1 MASEPQR
8 PADADCCGNGCRS
21 CVFDIY
27 EEELKIWKRK
37 NEPASSSGQRLMSR
51 DDYVQ
56 CVLTRV
62 EPHCANV
69 FLFHFRLPDDVRLVF
84 DAGQHLIAQ
93 ESGPEKTV
101 CRPYTVASRPGSVA
115 EFTVLIKLYERGLM
129 SELIRS
135 RWNEGQSV
143 AWRGPIGDVEYQPRS
158 RTHVLLI
165 AAGTGLVPVF
175 QLAQKIVE
183 DEDEET
189 RVTLFFCCRGFDKIL
204 LRQELRRLR
213 GFWNF
218 GCRFFL
224 SDETQP
230 ECGRHGESVCFSKLT
245 VQRLQEEVANLQP
258 EVSAETTAVF
268 VCGPKPF
275 ESDVKNSLRE
285 MGWPQ
290 VHVF

>member
-1 MASEPQR
+1 MAGGDWQSDANEDFLAMKSAELRISEEIR
-8 PADADCCGNGCRS
+8 ELRRR
-21 CVFDIY
+21 
-27 EEELKIWKRK
+27 EE
-37 NEPASSSGQRLMSR
+37 
-51 DDYVQ
+51 
-56 CVLTRV
+56 
-62 EPHCANV
+62 
-69 FLFHFRLPDDVRLVF
+69 
-84 DAGQHLIAQ
+84 
-93 ESGPEKTV
+93 
-101 CRPYTVASRPGSVA
+101 
-115 EFTVLIKLYERGLM
+115 
-129 SELIRS
+129 
-135 RWNEGQSV
+135 
-143 AWRGPIGDVEYQPRS
+143 
-158 RTHVLLI
+158 
-165 AAGTGLVPVF
+165 
-175 QLAQKIVE
+175 
-183 DEDEET
+183 
-189 RVTLFFCCRGFDKIL
+189 
-204 LRQELRRLR
+204 ELRRLR